1 MYINTTLWFS
11 SCNKVR
17 AAVREDE
24 STRSRTLDSFLTAP
38 SVWCVSLSLS
48 LGLDSGHDT
57 QRGEVWI
64 ALQRRSSRHQDDE
77 RGYEFSRSVS
87 LRGFPPTLCF
97 FLSVP
102 RSRTPWAVV
111 KLSGLRAGGLWVMR
125 GDDRRDVW
133 RERERA
139 WCRMKVFQLTGSVSD
154 LWPEVYSLSLDA
166 VSRSFSLPLSFV
178 AVLLLT
184 SSCFFIQLSSCLS
197 LACTLLHSFTPTQ
210 NF

>member
-48 LGLDSGHDT
+48 RSGLGPRHAARWSLDSAAEEE
-57 QRGEVWI
+57 QRTSGWRAGLWI
-64 ALQRRSSRHQDDE
+64 L
-77 RGYEFSRSVS
+77 S
-87 LRGFPPTLCF
+87 LRFTPRLSPYSL
-97 FLSVP
+97 FLSLCPSFTHSVG
-102 RSRTPWAVV
+102 SCEAVRTASWRIV
-111 KLSGLRAGGLWVMR
+111 GNE
-125 GDDRRDVW
+125 RRW
-133 RERERA
+133 QEGCLERERERA

-178 AVLLLT
+178 AVFLLT